1 MVCIWENLQSDFVFR
16 FLRQVWITLYERQGQ
31 AAKTGHKYPV
41 ADVSSSCII
50 GRPSLWCISI
60 HDWNRTVCDM
70 MLKTMRN
77 IVLLKIARYPNS
89 SRVRAPWVRCE
100 AARDLLRAFS
110 TERLKDR
117 QQCKLKDTK
126 YILITHLKANYIK
139 KGKQESIG
147 WYKTKGIFI
156 LQQGIYLGEKKNY
169 NDHLWNRV

>member
-1 MVCIWENLQSDFVFR
+1 M
-16 FLRQVWITLYERQGQ
+16 
-31 AAKTGHKYPV
+31 
-41 ADVSSSCII
+41 
-50 GRPSLWCISI
+50 
-60 HDWNRTVCDM
+60 
-70 MLKTMRN
+70 
-77 IVLLKIARYPNS
+77 LLKIARYPNS
-89 SRVRAPWVRCE
+89 IRVRAPWVRCE

>member
-1 MVCIWENLQSDFVFR
+1 M
-16 FLRQVWITLYERQGQ
+16 
-31 AAKTGHKYPV
+31 
-41 ADVSSSCII
+41 
-50 GRPSLWCISI
+50 
-60 HDWNRTVCDM
+60 
-70 MLKTMRN
+70 
-77 IVLLKIARYPNS
+77 LLKIARYPNS
-89 SRVRAPWVRCE
+89 SRVRAPWVRYE